1 MPQMFKQ
8 NCKWRLFCFFAFK
21 MHSFK
26 EYYASQNKSLKMMS
40 LSYRIGKETFRGG
53 GGIKKI
59 GIIYTPLYLF
69 WITFIPN
76 KLCFVSGCFAFSTS
90 LVFG

>member
-53 GGIKKI
+53 GR
-59 GIIYTPLYLF
+59 
-69 WITFIPN
+69 N
-76 KLCFVSGCFAFSTS
+76 
-90 LVFG
+90 